1 MNPYKVLG
9 VSENATKEEIRAAYL
24 KLVKQYHPDKYSDPA
39 LKEHAGEK
47 LKEINEAYETLC
59 KPKKTSSSGPS
70 SQSQGGYGAGY
81 GGYGGYGGYSDY
93 GRTYSSYGGRT
104 YANNSYSGPFAEA
117 FQRARACINRND
129 VEGARAILDGVSV
142 HNGEW
147 YFLYGI
153 LHLRRGRYADAR
165 EYFRQA
171 AELSPDND
179 EYRNAFES
187 LTRSGTYSG
196 RGYGP
201 VTGSDNCTFYG
212 WPGAGI
218 GICPTLL
225 CLDLFCCRGCC

>member
-117 FQRARACINRND
+117 FQRARACMRGSIS
-129 VEGARAILDGVSV
+129 ARLQSSAPTMMNTGM
-142 HNGEW
+142 
-147 YFLYGI
+147 
-153 LHLRRGRYADAR
+153 
-165 EYFRQA
+165 
-171 AELSPDND
+171 
-179 EYRNAFES
+179 
-187 LTRSGTYSG
+187 RSN
-196 RGYGP
+196 P
-201 VTGSDNCTFYG
+201 
-212 WPGAGI
+212 
-218 GICPTLL
+218 
-225 CLDLFCCRGCC
+225 